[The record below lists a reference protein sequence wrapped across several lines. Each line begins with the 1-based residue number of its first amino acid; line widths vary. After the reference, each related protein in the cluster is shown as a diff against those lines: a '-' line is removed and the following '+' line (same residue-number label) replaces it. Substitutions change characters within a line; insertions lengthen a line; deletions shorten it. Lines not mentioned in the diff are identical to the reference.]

1 MKLIFNE
8 IVINQL
14 SIDENLFKEYL
25 EHCKDN
31 KISPEKDDFIDWIN
45 ETIYI
50 GDLIDDSN
58 YKYTLNES
66 QFDDYLNNIKNE
78 NYS

>member
-14 SIDENLFKEYL
+14 SIDEDLFKEYL
-25 EHCKDN
+25 EYCKDN

-45 ETIYI
+45 ETVYVE
-50 GDLIDDSN
+50 DLIDDSN
-58 YKYTLNES
+58 YKYTLNEN
-66 QFDDYLNNIKNE
+66 QFNDYLNNIKNE

>member
-31 KISPEKDDFIDWIN
+31 KISPEKDNFIDWI
-45 ETIYI
+45 TIYI
-50 GDLIDDSN
+50 EDLIDDSN

-66 QFDDYLNNIKNE
+66 QFNDYLNNIKNE

>member
-14 SIDENLFKEYL
+14 SIDEDLFEEYL
-25 EHCKDN
+25 KNCKDN
-31 KISPEKDDFIDWIN
+31 ETSPEKDDFIDWIN
-45 ETIYI
+45 DTICI
-50 GDLIDDSN
+50 GDLIEDSS
-58 YKYTLNES
+58 YKYTLSEN
-66 QFDDYLNNIKNE
+66 QFNDYLNNIKNE

>member
-8 IVINQL
+8 IIINQL
-14 SIDENLFKEYL
+14 VIDENLFKEYL
-25 EHCKDN
+25 ESCKDN
-31 KISPEKDDFIDWIN
+31 EISPEKDDFIDWIN
-45 ETIYI
+45 ENIYV

-58 YKYTLNES
+58 YKYTLSET
-66 QFDDYLNNIKNE
+66 QFNDYLNNIENE